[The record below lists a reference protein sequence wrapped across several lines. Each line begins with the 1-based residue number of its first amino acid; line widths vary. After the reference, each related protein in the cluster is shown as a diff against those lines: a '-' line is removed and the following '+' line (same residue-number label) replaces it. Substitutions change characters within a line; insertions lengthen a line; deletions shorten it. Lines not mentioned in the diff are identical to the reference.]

1 MSTQFVT
8 LDSATYVRFLEPEA
22 LQDPQ
27 TFADTGA
34 RRFEDSDFFKGK
46 SITELAR
53 EQNVAPIKDIRVLA
67 GGIPDD
73 ADVDELVAQ
82 LEELRG
88 S

>member
-8 LDSATYVRFLEPEA
+8 LDSATYVGFPEPEA
-22 LQDPQ
+22 LPGPKIV
-27 TFADTGA
+27 ADSDA
-34 RRFEDSDFFKGK
+34 RRFADSDFFKGK

-53 EQNVAPIKDIRVLA
+53 EQGVGPIKDIRVLA

-73 ADVDELVAQ
+73 VDIDELLAQ
-82 LEELRG
+82 LEEMRG